1 MNLTVLDSTIAVISK
16 GFSINRT
23 EWGIVYKSKNVFK
36 EIGDKFINDE
46 IVLKLKLEAKAVPAE
61 EKK

>member
-1 MNLTVLDSTIAVISK
+1 MGHRLQI
-16 GFSINRT
+16 
-23 EWGIVYKSKNVFK
+23 KNVFK

-61 EKK
+61 EKNNIKF